1 MSISLS
7 LSLSQITS
15 SGPTLLL
22 DTASSR
28 VQVAL
33 LRPSHPALWE
43 TRDDEAGV
51 ALFSCVET
59 LLTRASLAIAD
70 IAAFAFCD
78 GPGSVL
84 GIRTAAVALRA
95 WRAMDSTRARPI
107 YSYCSL
113 TLLAH
118 HLLATEKEHARNL
131 SLIADARRDTWHHV
145 AIDSTGAISPLR
157 RVPTAQ
163 LATQL
168 AAANASL
175 AMPAHF
181 RHWTPLPPNT
191 HIIPYALETMFSLP
205 SLAAHPTLAASP
217 LFTPAPEPD
226 AFLHEEPV
234 YQTWTPQVHQAGKNL
249 KT

>member
-1 MSISLS
+1 MS
-7 LSLSQITS
+7 LSLSQITL
-15 SGPTLLL
+15 SGPVLLL
-22 DTASSR
+22 DTASTR
-28 VQVAL
+28 TQVAL
-33 LRPSHPALWE
+33 LRPNHSAPALWE
-43 TRDDEAGV
+43 TLDDEAGV
-51 ALFSCVET
+51 ALFTCAEK
-59 LLTRASLAIAD
+59 LLARATLAIAD

-84 GIRTAAVALRA
+84 GIRTAAVALRT
-95 WRAMDSTRARPI
+95 WRVMDSTLTPTRPRPV

-145 AIDSTGAISPLR
+145 SIDAHGSISALR
-157 RVPTAQ
+157 RAPT
-163 LATQL
+163 TQL
-168 AAANASL
+168 AGAL
-175 AMPAHF
+175 AMPEHF
-181 RHWTPLPPNT
+181 RNWTPLPPAT
-191 HIIPYALETMFSLP
+191 RIVPYALETLFSHP
-205 SLAAHPTLAASP
+205 ALADAP

-234 YQTWTPQVHQAGKNL
+234 YQTWTPQVHQAE